1 MKRRMTGLF
10 VIFKREVGIILKDI
24 DIRTIILIA
33 PLFYSFFYAAIY
45 FNKTE
50 RDVPVTVID
59 MDKSTLSRK
68 LIKNI
73 DSDEFLKVTGE
84 TSDYLSARDLI
95 YRETVQAAVI
105 IPKGFESSIKSHQ
118 GTSIKLLINSTRFL
132 VSNDIN
138 KAMNEV
144 VLNFNNEI
152 KINTLQQNGFNYK
165 QAVIVSE
172 PLNEEVKFLFNPSET
187 YGDFLIPGILAL
199 ILQQTL
205 LMGISESVS
214 RERELGTFGDLFN
227 KAKNS
232 VSAAIIG
239 KSMFYLML
247 FGSYALLFFTLHFN
261 LFSINQK
268 GNWLLIFFMTFLF
281 LLPVICFGFFI
292 ASFITKKLLTL
303 QIMAL
308 SSYPAF
314 FLSGYSWPQISMPWL
329 LQVIS
334 QFIPFTPFINAFTRI
349 TQMGAGLYDVIP
361 QILHLVILS
370 LIGIL
375 AVYFRM
381 KYVLTHESSS
391 DSTFPAMGQNLSI

>member
-1 MKRRMTGLF
+1 MTGLF
-10 VIFKREVGIILKDI
+10 VIFRREVGIILKDT
-24 DIRTIILIA
+24 DIRTIILLA

-73 DSDEFLKVTGE
+73 DSDEFLNVTGE

-95 YRETVQAAVI
+95 YREKVQAAVI

-144 VLNFNNEI
+144 ILNFNNEI
-152 KINTLQQNGFNYK
+152 KINTLQQNGYNYN
-165 QAVIVSE
+165 QAVIISE

-187 YGDFLIPGILAL
+187 YGDFLIPGILVL

-292 ASFITKKLLTL
+292 ASFITKKLLAL

-329 LQVIS
+329 LQAIS

-349 TQMGAGLYDVIP
+349 TQMGAGLNDVIP

-391 DSTFPAMGQNLSI
+391 DSTFQTMEQNLSA

>member
-10 VIFKREVGIILKDI
+10 VILKREIGIIITDI
-24 DIRTIILIA
+24 DIRSIILLA
-33 PLFYSFFYAAIY
+33 PLFYSLFYAAVY

-50 RDVPVTVID
+50 RDVPVTIID
-59 MDKSTLSRK
+59 MDKSTLSKK
-68 LIKNI
+68 LIQNI
-73 DSDEFLKVTGE
+73 DADEFLKVKGE
-84 TSDYLSARDLI
+84 STDYLSARDLI
-95 YRETVQAAVI
+95 YREAVQAAVI

-118 GTSIKLLINSTRFL
+118 STSIKLLINSTRFL

-144 VLNFNNEI
+144 VLNFNNEL
-152 KINTLQQNGFNYK
+152 KINVLQQNGYNFG
-165 QAVIVSE
+165 QAVMISD

-187 YGDFLIPGILAL
+187 YGDFLIPGILIL

-227 KAKNS
+227 KAKHS
-232 VSAAIIG
+232 VSAAVVG

-281 LLPVICFGFFI
+281 LLPVLCFGFFI
-292 ASFITKKLLTL
+292 DSFIKKKLLTL

-308 SSYPAF
+308 SSYPVF
-314 FLSGYSWPQISMPWL
+314 FLSGYSWPLKSMPMA
-329 LQVIS
+329 LQIIS
-334 QFIPFTPFINAFTRI
+334 QFIPFTPFINAFSRI
-349 TQMGAGLYDVIP
+349 TQMGAGLNAVIP
-361 QILHLVILS
+361 QVLHLVILS
-370 LIGIL
+370 LIGIIS
-375 AVYFRM
+375 VYFRM
-381 KYVLTHESSS
+381 KYVLIHESSS
-391 DSTFPAMGQNLSI
+391 DSIESAIKLN

>member
-1 MKRRMTGLF
+1 MTGLF
-10 VIFKREVGIILKDI
+10 VILKREIGIIVKDI
-24 DIRTIILIA
+24 DIKSIILLA

-50 RDVPVTVID
+50 SDVPVTVID
-59 MDKSTLSRK
+59 MDKSTLSEK

-73 DSDEFLKVTGE
+73 DSDEYLNVIGE
-84 TSDYLSARDLI
+84 ASDYLSARNLI
-95 YRETVQAAVI
+95 YRETVQAAII

-138 KAMNEV
+138 KAMNDV
-144 VLNFNNEI
+144 VLNFNNDI
-152 KINTLQQNGFNYK
+152 KVNTLQQLGYNYN
-165 QAVIVSE
+165 QAVVISE
-172 PLNEEVKFLFNPSET
+172 PLHEEVKFLFNPSET
-187 YGDFLIPGILAL
+187 YGDFLIPGILIL

-227 KAKNS
+227 KSKHS
-232 VSAAIIG
+232 VSAAIAG
-239 KSMFYLML
+239 KSMFYLIL
-247 FGSYALLFFTLHFN
+247 FGSYALLFLTLHFN

-292 ASFITKKLLTL
+292 ASFIKKKLLTL

-308 SSYPAF
+308 SSYPVF
-314 FLSGYSWPQISMPWL
+314 FLSGYSWPLKSMPWF
-329 LQVIS
+329 LQAIS
-334 QFIPFTPFINAFTRI
+334 QCIPFTPFINAFTRI
-349 TQMGAGLYDVIP
+349 SQMGAGLYDVIP
-361 QILHLVILS
+361 QILQLIVLS
-370 LIGIL
+370 LLGLISL
-375 AVYFRM
+375 YFRM
-381 KYVLTHESSS
+381 KYVLIHE
-391 DSTFPAMGQNLSI
+391 PHPESIVSP

>member
-1 MKRRMTGLF
+1 
-10 VIFKREVGIILKDI
+10 
-24 DIRTIILIA
+24 
-33 PLFYSFFYAAIY
+33 
-45 FNKTE
+45 
-50 RDVPVTVID
+50 
-59 MDKSTLSRK
+59 
-68 LIKNI
+68 
-73 DSDEFLKVTGE
+73 
-84 TSDYLSARDLI
+84 
-95 YRETVQAAVI
+95 
-105 IPKGFESSIKSHQ
+105 
-118 GTSIKLLINSTRFL
+118 
-132 VSNDIN
+132 
-138 KAMNEV
+138 
-144 VLNFNNEI
+144 
-152 KINTLQQNGFNYK
+152 
-165 QAVIVSE
+165 
-172 PLNEEVKFLFNPSET
+172 
-187 YGDFLIPGILAL
+187 
-199 ILQQTL
+199 
-205 LMGISESVS
+205 MGISESVS

-292 ASFITKKLLTL
+292 ASFITKKLLAL

-329 LQVIS
+329 LQAIS

-349 TQMGAGLYDVIP
+349 TQMGAGLNDVIP

-391 DSTFPAMGQNLSI
+391 DSTFQTMEQNLSA

>member
-10 VIFKREVGIILKDI
+10 VILKREISIIIKDI
-24 DIRTIILIA
+24 DIRSIILIA
-33 PLFYSFFYAAIY
+33 PLFYSFFYAAVY
-45 FNKTE
+45 FNKAE
-50 RDVPVTVID
+50 RDVPITVID
-59 MDKSTLSRK
+59 MDKSTLSGK

-73 DSDEFLKVTGE
+73 DSDEFIKVTGE
-84 TSDYLSARDLI
+84 ASDYLTARDLI
-95 YRETVQAAVI
+95 CREAVQAAVI
-105 IPKGFESSIKSHQ
+105 IPGGFESSIKSHR
-118 GTSIKLLINSTRFL
+118 GSSIKLLINTTRFL

-144 VLNFNNEI
+144 VLNFNSEI
-152 KINTLQQNGFNYK
+152 KINTLQQNGYNHD
-165 QAVIVSE
+165 QAVMISE
-172 PLNEEVKFLFNPSET
+172 PLNGEVKYLFNHSET
-187 YGDFLIPGILAL
+187 YGDFLIPAILVL

-214 RERELGTFGDLFN
+214 RERELGTLKDLFD
-227 KAKNS
+227 KAKHS
-232 VSAAIIG
+232 VSAAVVG

-292 ASFITKKLLTL
+292 ASFIKKKLLTL

-308 SSYPAF
+308 TSYPAF
-314 FLSGYSWPQISMPWL
+314 FLSGYSWPQKSMPWV
-329 LQVIS
+329 LQAIA

-370 LIGIL
+370 LIGVIAL
-375 AVYFRM
+375 YYRM
-381 KYVLTHESSS
+381 KFVLRYESHSGS
-391 DSTFPAMGQNLSI
+391 DDPTIIHNI

>member
-1 MKRRMTGLF
+1 MKRRITGLF
-10 VIFKREVGIILKDI
+10 VILKREIGIIIKDI
-24 DIRTIILIA
+24 DIRSIILLA
-33 PLFYSFFYAAIY
+33 PLFYSFFYAAVY
-45 FNKTE
+45 FNKAE

-59 MDKSTLSRK
+59 MDKSTLSKR

-73 DSDEFLKVTGE
+73 DSDEFLNVTGE
-84 TSDYLSARDLI
+84 AADYLSARDLI
-95 YRETVQAAVI
+95 FRESVQAAVI

-118 GTSIKLLINSTRFL
+118 GSSIKLLINSTRFL

-152 KINTLQQNGFNYK
+152 KINTLQQNGYNYN

-187 YGDFLIPGILAL
+187 YGDFLIPGILVL

-214 RERELGTFGDLFN
+214 RERELGTFGDLFY

-232 VSAAIIG
+232 VSAAIVG

-261 LFSINQK
+261 LFTINQK
-268 GNWLLIFFMTFLF
+268 GNWALIFFMTFLF

-292 ASFITKKLLTL
+292 ASFIKKKLLTL

-308 SSYPAF
+308 SSYPVF
-314 FLSGYSWPQISMPWL
+314 FLSGYSWPPKSMPWL
-329 LQVIS
+329 LQAIS

-349 TQMGAGLYDVIP
+349 TQMRAGVYDVIP
-361 QILHLVILS
+361 QIFHLVILS
-370 LIGIL
+370 LIGII

-381 KYVLTHESSS
+381 KYVLTQELHY
-391 DSTFPAMGQNLSI
+391 NSIAPTIEHNN